1 MTTTR
6 LTTAADEHAG
16 HHDAEHDHLHDDAG
30 MTRRRFVHSAGA
42 LAAAAALPGV
52 DRLVDGAER
61 LAPRAAART
70 TTFDGTF
77 AYSMA
82 MHVHS
87 SFSEQ
92 SGSMDAQLNQAATNT
107 VDVLWWTDHDFRMS
121 GRGYRKTVHFT
132 SLTAEKGATGEGG
145 AWVWEL
151 QKAGPLASTSTGGIV
166 TTPSSPNDTVSGGA
180 MKVSA
185 KSTSTA
191 AATYGYFG
199 NCHTG
204 GDNYKDNL
212 TGQTL
217 TFDVMIPSGWSR
229 GYLEIQLATSLHTAS
244 GGRPAGIYQLSY
256 RFVPPGTP
264 KSRSANGI
272 TGVVVTPLTPGQWTT
287 FAIRPDDDVTALWPD
302 LDVRDFQL
310 SGITVNAVSTG
321 DTVTGYVDYLRFD
334 RQMSGAAQ
342 LSMQEQMEL
351 LLAPRY
357 PTVQQ
362 RQGLEV
368 SWLLPHLNW
377 FGGAVVLPDGL
388 ATVTSKNYASWL
400 NSSAVPQIHAA
411 GGLASYNHPYGYAQG
426 KLLSTAQQDAMLTQL
441 APVLLSTRALGCD
454 LIEVGYNVRQ
464 GVGVARHIALWDVM
478 SRNGIFLTGNGTN
491 DDHFGKNWATLTNNF
506 FSSAWADSMAEAD
519 LLAAMRAG
527 RMWCAPLSKYRGAM
541 DLLVDG
547 AVPMG
552 GVSVSQLASRQMAI
566 TATSLPA
573 GSSVQVVRG
582 PVDYAGASKP
592 AAGTSVVATI
602 PASGF
607 AGGQASR
614 AVDTSTSCFVRT
626 QVVNSAGTIIGVSN
640 PVWLLRSAPPGG
652 IPPARAA

>member
-1 MTTTR
+1 MCDDHDVIE
-6 LTTAADEHAG
+6 AEGSA
-16 HHDAEHDHLHDDAG
+16 DAEG
-30 MTRRRFVHSAGA
+30 ISRRRFVQSAGA

-52 DRLVDGAER
+52 DRFVDGLER

-70 TTFDGTF
+70 ATYDGTL

-92 SGSMDAQLNQAATNT
+92 SGSMDAQLYQAATNT
-107 VDVLWWTDHDFRMS
+107 IDVLWWTDHDFRMT

-145 AWVWEL
+145 AWHWEL
-151 QKAGPLASTSTGGIV
+151 RTAGPNASTSTGGIV
-166 TTPSSPNDTVSGGA
+166 STPSSPNDTVQGGA
-180 MKVSA
+180 LKVTA

-217 TFDVMIPSGWSR
+217 TFDVMIPSGWTK
-229 GYLEIQLATSLHTAS
+229 GYLEILLATSLHTAS

-264 KSRSANGI
+264 ASRSANGI
-272 TGVVVTPLTPGQWTT
+272 NGTIVTPLTPGQWTT

-310 SGITVNAVSTG
+310 SGITLSAVSTG

-342 LSMQEQMEL
+342 LSMQAQMEA

-357 PTVQQ
+357 PTVTQ

-377 FGGAVVLPDGL
+377 FGGGVAIPDGL
-388 ATVTSKNYASWL
+388 ATVTSKSYTSWL
-400 NSSAVPQIHAA
+400 QMSAVPQIHAA
-411 GGLASYNHPYGYAQG
+411 GGLASYNHPYGYSQG
-426 KLLSTAQQDAMLTQL
+426 KLLPDAQQDAMLAQV
-441 APVLLSTRALGCD
+441 APVLLSTKAVGCD
-454 LIEVGYNVRQ
+454 LIEVGYNSRQ
-464 GVGVARHIALWDVM
+464 SIGLARHVGLWDVM

-491 DDHFGKNWATLTNNF
+491 DDHFAKNWATLTNNF
-506 FSSAWADSMAEAD
+506 FSSAWAASMAEAD
-519 LLAAMRAG
+519 LLKAMKAG
-527 RMWCAPLSKYRGAM
+527 RVWCAPLSKYRGAM

-547 AVPMG
+547 VVPMG
-552 GVSVSQLASRQMAI
+552 GVSVSQVSSRQMAI
-566 TATSLPA
+566 TATSLPT

-582 PVDYAGASKP
+582 PVDYAGSANPKP
-592 AAGTSVVATI
+592 GTSVVATI
-602 PASGF
+602 PAASF
-607 AGGQASR
+607 VGGQATR

-652 IPPARAA
+652 VPAARAH